1 MSVLGCEITTSTVGV
16 MLNDAAIV
24 HHGTWIARAM
34 SECGKSRLRFV
45 LVTPPT
51 TRLTLGLARM
61 LELTGGLWV
70 ISGPDG
76 LPYNGFNGAMVQW
89 DGEAYREAQEISVAF
104 QEGIRPS
111 AGGVVIAAETLYPA
125 RRSTVVGTLTETAA
139 HVLTGEAPQAWGVQ
153 EPVSQPWSPE
163 EITRR
168 YRHDGSPINVM
179 HAAST
184 AGSNHLAA
192 VAQIERPKRGV
203 VERVTAGFRTAEPWG
218 SEERLAFAHQMHEHG
233 VRWAVG
239 QHVLGFDPAYRIAH
253 YAGVPVPSV
262 AVFGPEAL
270 SHRGAHEALDFAQ
283 RLAGEESMDQV
294 ELIGSPGRSSLII
307 QFDNQPSSGR
317 EHPVLEYNRV
327 TDFLAHSQTRR
338 DSPD

>member
-1 MSVLGCEITTSTVGV
+1 MSVLGCDVTTSAAGV

-24 HHGTWIARAM
+24 HHNTWIARAM
-34 SECGKSRLRFV
+34 DQCATSGLRFV

-51 TRLTLGLARM
+51 TRLTLGLSRL

-70 ISGPDG
+70 VSGADG
-76 LPYNGFNGAMVQW
+76 LPYNGLNGAMLQW
-89 DGEAYREAQEISVAF
+89 DGEDYKEAQEISVAF

-111 AGGVVIAAETLYPA
+111 AGGVVISAETLYPA

-139 HVLTGEAPQAWGVQ
+139 RVLTGEAPQAWGVQ
-153 EPVSQPWSPE
+153 EPVSQPWSPQA
-163 EITRR
+163 ITER
-168 YRHDGSPINVM
+168 YRNDPSPINVM

-184 AGSNHLAA
+184 VGSDHLVA
-192 VAQIERPKRGV
+192 VTQIERPKRGV

-218 SEERLAFAHQMHEHG
+218 GEERVRFAHLMHQHG

-239 QHVLGFDPAYRIAH
+239 QHVLGFDPAYRVPH
-253 YAGVPVPSV
+253 YAGIPVPSV

-270 SHRGAHEALDFAQ
+270 SSRGEGEALNFA
-283 RLAGEESMDQV
+283 RGLAGAEADDCV
-294 ELIGSPGRSSLII
+294 ELIGNPGKASLAI
-307 QFDNQPSSGR
+307 QFQNQPSSAR
-317 EHPVLEYNRV
+317 EHPVLEYNRI